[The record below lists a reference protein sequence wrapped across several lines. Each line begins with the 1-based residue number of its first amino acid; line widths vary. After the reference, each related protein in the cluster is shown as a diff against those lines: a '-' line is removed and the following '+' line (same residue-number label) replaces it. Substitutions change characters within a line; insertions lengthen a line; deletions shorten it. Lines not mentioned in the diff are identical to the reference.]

1 MNRMSFQ
8 QRRNMNTSNNANIEQ
23 AERLIKA
30 KPWSALTSKERQ
42 QLHGLVNSEAEYS
55 SMREHL
61 LTVEAAM
68 QADLPELEPDAAVL
82 KRLQNTMALKPKQ
95 PQVHK
100 QSMFAGILSL
110 FSMKALGL
118 KTSLAAFVL
127 VAGMW
132 FGQAAGEGETWTPAD
147 SVSTRYVDSAEVE
160 GTDTTMHMPML
171 FIAH

>member
-1 MNRMSFQ
+1 MTRMPDQ
-8 QRRNMNTSNNANIEQ
+8 QRRNMNTANNANIDA
-23 AERLIKA
+23 AEALMKA
-30 KPWSALTSKERQ
+30 KPWSALTDKERSLV
-42 QLHGLVNSEAEYS
+42 QLLVNNEAEYS

-68 QADLPELEPDAAVL
+68 QADLPDLEPDAAVL
-82 KRLQNTMALKPKQ
+82 RRLQNTMALKPKQ

-100 QSMFAGILSL
+100 QSILAGFMSL
-110 FSMKALGL
+110 FSLKALGL

-127 VAGMW
+127 IAGMW
-132 FGQAAGEGETWTPAD
+132 FGQAADEGVAWPAAD
-147 SVSTRYVDSAEVE
+147 TVDTRYVDSADVE